1 MTDRGA
7 SQFEAKAIRT
17 PKREYDVAI
26 LGGGLAG
33 LTLALHLKRAR
44 PQTSVLVAEKRE
56 LPAPEAAFKVGE
68 STVEVGAYYYRE
80 MCGMADHL
88 EQRHL
93 RKAGLR
99 FFFPAGDNS
108 DITRRVEFVTPDQY
122 WNHQIDRGRF
132 ENEAFD
138 RAVKLGAD
146 AFRGLRVLDV
156 DLDPEAGHR
165 VKLEHPSGA
174 ETTVSARWVVD
185 ASGRANLL
193 RRKLGLQAETGHHIN
208 AAWFRLAGG
217 LDVEDFGRHDQEW
230 VDRVDE
236 RGFRRLATVHLLD
249 QGYWVWLIPL
259 SSGAHSIGVCAD
271 PRFHPFEEINAFEQ
285 LLEWFGRHEPQLAA
299 ALEPRRDDVMDFLV
313 IEDFGYASTQV
324 FSNDRWTLVGEAA
337 GFIDAFYSPGSDF
350 IGYTNN
356 FTKDLICRDLDG
368 EDIEERADFYN
379 FFFYQLFDP
388 TIGLYRDQYQH
399 FGNPQVMLAKNLY
412 DNTAYFSTLAF
423 MFLHE
428 KMTDMDVLGEVV
440 DQFQTVIPL
449 LGRVQDL
456 FREWG
461 QLDQRRWE
469 GVSILS
475 KRFRPMIDRQRQLSE
490 PLADDEFAAQ
500 ALRNI
505 EGLKALAIWLFYKAA
520 ANLPQPPDPDARINA
535 LGISLHPERWEED
548 GLYAD
553 DGMTLA
559 EATALL
565 PGIDEFDLESQG
577 AQLAAE
583 PTAR

>member
-1 MTDRGA
+1 MSSRGA
-7 SQFEAKAIRT
+7 SEFEIKAIRA
-17 PKREYDVAI
+17 PKSRYDVAI

-56 LPAPEAAFKVGE
+56 SSAPEAAFKVGE
-68 STVEVGAYYYRE
+68 STVEVGAFYFRE
-80 MCGMADHL
+80 LCGMADHL
-88 EQRHL
+88 ESRHL

-108 DITRRVEFVTPDQY
+108 DIARRVEFVTPDQY

-146 AFRGLRVLDV
+146 AFRGFRVQDV
-156 DLDPEAGHR
+156 EIGSDEHKVVLQHSGGDPI
-165 VKLEHPSGA
+165 
-174 ETTVSARWVVD
+174 TVSARWVVD
-185 ASGRANLL
+185 ASGRANIL
-193 RRKLGLQAETGHHIN
+193 RRKLGLQTETGHNIN

-217 LDVEDFGRHDQEW
+217 LDVEDFSDNREW
-230 VDRVDE
+230 IERVDE
-236 RGFRRLATVHLLD
+236 RGFRKLATVHLLD

-259 SSGAHSIGVCAD
+259 ASGPHSIGVCAD
-271 PRFHPFEEINAFEQ
+271 PRFHPFDRINEFDK
-285 LLEWFGRHEPQLAA
+285 LMDWFREHEPQLAA
-299 ALEPRRDDVMDFLV
+299 AVEPRRNEVMDFLV
-313 IEDFGYASTQV
+313 IEDFSYASSQT
-324 FSNDRWTLVGEAA
+324 FSNDRWTLVGEAG

-356 FTKDLICRDLDG
+356 FSRDLICRDLDG
-368 EDIEERADFYN
+368 EDIEERTEFYN

-388 TIGLYRDQYQH
+388 TIALYKDQYQF

-412 DNTAYFSTLAF
+412 DNTAYFSTLAY

-428 KMTDMDVLGEVV
+428 KMTDLDVLAEVV

-449 LGRVQDL
+449 LARVQEL
-456 FREWG
+456 FRDWH
-461 QLDQRRWE
+461 QLDQRKWE

-475 KRFRPMIDRQRQLSE
+475 KEFTPMIERQRELSE
-490 PLADDEFAAQ
+490 PFEDEAFAKRAIE
-500 ALRNI
+500 NI
-505 EGLKALAIWLFYKAA
+505 QLLKALAIWLFYKAA
-520 ANLPQPPDPDARINA
+520 ANLPEPPDPEARINA
-535 LGISLHPERWEED
+535 LGISLHPEKWEEE
-548 GLYAD
+548 GLISD

-559 EATALL
+559 EALVLL
-565 PGIDEFDLESQG
+565 PGIDEFWLESRG
-577 AQLAAE
+577 ATVAA
-583 PTAR
+583 P

>member
-7 SQFEAKAIRT
+7 SEFEIKPIRS
-17 PKREYDVAI
+17 PRSEYDVAI

-44 PQTSVLVAEKRE
+44 PETSVLVAEKRE
-56 LPAPEAAFKVGE
+56 LPPPEAAFKVGE

-80 MCGMADHL
+80 LCGMADHL

-99 FFFPAGDNS
+99 FFFPAGGNE

-138 RAVKLGAD
+138 RAVQLGAD
-146 AFRGLRVLDV
+146 AFRGYRVMDV
-156 DLDPEAGHR
+156 ELDPSSQHKVVLQREGG
-165 VKLEHPSGA
+165 GA
-174 ETTVSARWVVD
+174 IDVAARWVVD
-185 ASGRANLL
+185 ASGRANIL
-193 RRKLGLQAETGHHIN
+193 RRKLGLQTETGHHIN

-217 LDVEDFGRHDQEW
+217 LDVEEFGAHNQEW
-230 VDRVDE
+230 VDRVDK
-236 RGFRRLATVHLLD
+236 RGFRKLATVHLLD

-259 SSGAHSIGVCAD
+259 ASGPHSIGVCAD
-271 PRFHPFEEINAFEQ
+271 PRFHPFERINEFDH
-285 LLEWFGRHEPQLAA
+285 LLEWFREHEPQLAA
-299 ALEPRRDDVMDFLV
+299 AVEPRRADVMDFLV
-313 IEDFGYASTQV
+313 IEDFSYASKET
-324 FSNDRWTLVGEAA
+324 FSNDRWTLVGEAG

-368 EDIEERADFYN
+368 EDIEERTEFYN

-388 TIGLYRDQYQH
+388 TISLYKDQYQF

-428 KMTDMDVLGEVV
+428 KMTDLDVLADVV

-449 LGRVQDL
+449 LGRMQEL
-456 FREWG
+456 FRDWSQIYDE
-461 QLDQRRWE
+461 RWE
-469 GVSILS
+469 DVSILS
-475 KRFRPMIDRQRQLSE
+475 KEFTPMIERQRALSE
-490 PLADDEFAAQ
+490 PFEDEAFKQQ
-500 ALRNI
+500 AIENI
-505 EGLKALAIWLFYKAA
+505 ALLKALAIWLFHKAA
-520 ANLPQPPDPDARINA
+520 ASLPTQPDPERRVDALA
-535 LGISLHPERWEED
+535 MSLHPERWEEE
-548 GLYAD
+548 GLYSE

-559 EATALL
+559 EASALL
-565 PGIDEFDLESQG
+565 PGIDEFWLESRG
-577 AQLAAE
+577 AIVA
-583 PTAR
+583 T

>member
-7 SQFEAKAIRT
+7 SEFEIKAIRS
-17 PKREYDVAI
+17 PRSEYDVAI

-44 PQTSVLVAEKRE
+44 PETSVLVAEKRE
-56 LPAPEAAFKVGE
+56 LPPPEAAFKVGE

-80 MCGMADHL
+80 LCGMADHL

-99 FFFPAGDNS
+99 FFFPAGGNE
-108 DITRRVEFVTPDQY
+108 DIARRVEFVTPDQY

-138 RAVKLGAD
+138 RAVQLGAD
-146 AFRGLRVLDV
+146 AFRGYRVMDV
-156 DLDPEAGHR
+156 ELDPSSQHKVVMQREGG
-165 VKLEHPSGA
+165 GA
-174 ETTVSARWVVD
+174 IDVAARWVVD
-185 ASGRANLL
+185 ASGRANIL
-193 RRKLGLQAETGHHIN
+193 RRKLGLQTETGHHIN

-217 LDVEDFGRHDQEW
+217 LDVEEFGAHNQEW

-236 RGFRRLATVHLLD
+236 RGFRKLATVHLLD

-259 SSGAHSIGVCAD
+259 ASGPHSIGVCAD
-271 PRFHPFEEINAFEQ
+271 PRFHPFERINEFDH
-285 LLEWFGRHEPQLAA
+285 LLDWFREHEPQLAA
-299 ALEPRRDDVMDFLV
+299 AVEPRRADVMDFLV
-313 IEDFGYASTQV
+313 IEDFSYASKET
-324 FSNDRWTLVGEAA
+324 FSNDRWTLVGEAG

-368 EDIEERADFYN
+368 EDIEERTDFYN

-388 TIGLYRDQYQH
+388 TISLYKDQYQF

-428 KMTDMDVLGEVV
+428 KMTDLDVLADVV

-449 LGRVQDL
+449 LGRMQDL
-456 FREWG
+456 FRDWSPD
-461 QLDQRRWE
+461 LRRALGRSFDSVQGVHADDRAPARPVGAVRGRGVQAAGNREHRAAE
-469 GVSILS
+469 GARDLAVPQGG
-475 KRFRPMIDRQRQLSE
+475 RV
-490 PLADDEFAAQ
+490 LADAARPR
-500 ALRNI
+500 APCRR
-505 EGLKALAIWLFYKAA
+505 
-520 ANLPQPPDPDARINA
+520 ARRSA
-535 LGISLHPERWEED
+535 CTPRSGRRKGCTPRT
-548 GLYAD
+548 G
-553 DGMTLA
+553 
-559 EATALL
+559 
-565 PGIDEFDLESQG
+565 
-577 AQLAAE
+577 
-583 PTAR
+583 

>member
-7 SQFEAKAIRT
+7 SEFEIKPIRS
-17 PKREYDVAI
+17 PRSEYDVAI

-44 PQTSVLVAEKRE
+44 PETSVLVAEKRE
-56 LPAPEAAFKVGE
+56 LPPPEAAFKVGE

-80 MCGMADHL
+80 LCGMADHL

-99 FFFPAGDNS
+99 FFFPAGGNE

-138 RAVKLGAD
+138 RAVQLGAD
-146 AFRGLRVLDV
+146 AFRGYRVMDV
-156 DLDPEAGHR
+156 ELDPSSQHKVVLQREGG
-165 VKLEHPSGA
+165 GA
-174 ETTVSARWVVD
+174 IDVAARWVVD
-185 ASGRANLL
+185 ASGRANIL
-193 RRKLGLQAETGHHIN
+193 RRKLGLQTETGHHVN

-217 LDVEDFGRHDQEW
+217 LDVEEFGAHNQEW
-230 VDRVDE
+230 VDRVDQ
-236 RGFRRLATVHLLD
+236 RGFRKLATVHLLD

-259 SSGAHSIGVCAD
+259 ASGPHSIGVCAD
-271 PRFHPFEEINAFEQ
+271 PRFHPFEQINEFDN
-285 LLEWFGRHEPQLAA
+285 LLEWFREHEPQLAA
-299 ALEPRRDDVMDFLV
+299 AVEPRRADVMDFLV
-313 IEDFGYASTQV
+313 IEDFSYASKET
-324 FSNDRWTLVGEAA
+324 FSNDRWTLVGEAG

-356 FTKDLICRDLDG
+356 FSKDLICRDLDG
-368 EDIEERADFYN
+368 EDIEERTEFYN

-388 TIGLYRDQYQH
+388 TISLYKDQYQF

-428 KMTDMDVLGEVV
+428 KMTDLDVLADVV

-449 LGRVQDL
+449 LGRMQEL
-456 FREWG
+456 FRDWSQIYDE
-461 QLDQRRWE
+461 RWE

-475 KRFRPMIDRQRQLSE
+475 KEFTPMIERQRALSE
-490 PLADDEFAAQ
+490 PFEDEAFKQQ
-500 ALRNI
+500 AIENI
-505 EGLKALAIWLFYKAA
+505 ALLKALAIWLFHKAA
-520 ANLPQPPDPDARINA
+520 ASLPTQPDPERRVDALA
-535 LGISLHPERWEED
+535 ISLHPERWEEE
-548 GLYAD
+548 GLYSE

-559 EATALL
+559 EASALL
-565 PGIDEFDLESQG
+565 PGIDEFWLESRG
-577 AQLAAE
+577 AIVA
-583 PTAR
+583 T

>member
-1 MTDRGA
+1 MTARGA
-7 SQFEAKAIRT
+7 SEFEIKPIRS
-17 PKREYDVAI
+17 PKSEYDVAI

-44 PQTSVLVAEKRE
+44 PETSVLVAEKRE
-56 LPAPEAAFKVGE
+56 LPPPEAAFKVGE

-80 MCGMADHL
+80 LCGMADHL

-99 FFFPAGDNS
+99 FFFPAGGNE
-108 DITRRVEFVTPDQY
+108 DISRRVEFVTPDQY

-132 ENEAFD
+132 EAEAFD

-146 AFRGLRVLDV
+146 AFRGYRVMDV
-156 DLDPEAGHR
+156 EIDPSSKHKVVLQREGGGTIDVA
-165 VKLEHPSGA
+165 
-174 ETTVSARWVVD
+174 ARWVVD
-185 ASGRANLL
+185 ASGRANIL
-193 RRKLGLQAETGHHIN
+193 RRKLGLETETGHHIN

-217 LDVEDFGRHDQEW
+217 LDVEDFGAHNQEW

-236 RGFRRLATVHLLD
+236 RGFRKLATVHLLD

-259 SSGAHSIGVCAD
+259 ASGPHSIGVCAD
-271 PRFHPFEEINAFEQ
+271 PRFHPFERINEFDH
-285 LLEWFGRHEPQLAA
+285 LLDWFREHEPQLAA
-299 ALEPRRDDVMDFLV
+299 AVEPRRADVMDFLV
-313 IEDFGYASTQV
+313 IQDFSYASKET
-324 FSNDRWTLVGEAA
+324 FSNDRWTLVGEAG

-356 FTKDLICRDLDG
+356 FSKDLICRDLDG
-368 EDIEERADFYN
+368 EDIEERTEFYN

-388 TIGLYRDQYQH
+388 TISLYKDQYQF

-428 KMTDMDVLGEVV
+428 KMTDLDVLADVV

-449 LGRVQDL
+449 LGRMQEL
-456 FREWG
+456 FRDWSQIYGEP
-461 QLDQRRWE
+461 WE

-475 KRFRPMIDRQRQLSE
+475 KEFTPMIERQRALSE
-490 PLADDEFAAQ
+490 PFEDEAFKKQ
-500 ALRNI
+500 AIENI
-505 EGLKALAIWLFYKAA
+505 QLLKALAIWLFHKAA
-520 ANLPQPPDPDARINA
+520 ASLPTQPDPERRIDA
-535 LGISLHPERWEED
+535 LGISLHPERWEEE
-548 GLYAD
+548 GLYSE
-553 DGMTLA
+553 DGMTLS

-565 PGIDEFDLESQG
+565 PGIDEFWLESRG
-577 AQLAAE
+577 ATVAA
-583 PTAR
+583 

>member
-1 MTDRGA
+1 MTARGA
-7 SQFEAKAIRT
+7 SEFEIKAIRS
-17 PKREYDVAI
+17 PKSEYDVAI

-44 PQTSVLVAEKRE
+44 PQTSVLVAERRE
-56 LPAPEAAFKVGE
+56 LPPPEAAFKVGE

-80 MCGMADHL
+80 LCGMADHL
-88 EQRHL
+88 EERHL

-132 ENEAFD
+132 EKEAFD

-146 AFRGLRVLDV
+146 AFRGYRVVDV
-156 DLDPEAGHR
+156 EIDASSQHKVVFERTG
-165 VKLEHPSGA
+165 GG
-174 ETTVSARWVVD
+174 TVDVAARWVVD
-185 ASGRANLL
+185 ASGRSNVL
-193 RRKLGLQAETGHHIN
+193 RRKLGLEAETRPHIN
-208 AAWFRLAGG
+208 AAWFRLKGG
-217 LDVEDFGRHDQEW
+217 LDVEDFGAHDEEW
-230 VDRVDE
+230 VNRVDQ

-259 SSGAHSIGVCAD
+259 ASGPHSIGVCAD
-271 PRFHPFEEINAFEQ
+271 PRFHPFERINEFDH
-285 LLEWFGRHEPQLAA
+285 LLDWFREHEPQLAA
-299 ALEPRRDDVMDFLV
+299 AVEPRRADVMDFLV
-313 IEDFGYASTQV
+313 IQDFSYASTQT
-324 FSNDRWTLVGEAA
+324 FSNDRWSLVGEAG

-356 FTKDLICRDLDG
+356 FSKDLICRDLDG
-368 EDIEERADFYN
+368 EDIEERTEFYN

-388 TIGLYRDQYQH
+388 TIGLYKDQYQF

-428 KMTDMDVLGEVV
+428 KMTDLDVLADVV

-449 LGRVQDL
+449 LGRMQDL
-456 FREWG
+456 FRDWS
-461 QLDQRRWE
+461 QLYDEPWE

-475 KRFRPMIDRQRQLSE
+475 KEFTPMIERQRALSE
-490 PLADDEFAAQ
+490 PFEDEAFKQQ
-500 ALRNI
+500 AIENI
-505 EGLKALAIWLFYKAA
+505 ELLQALAIWLFHKAA
-520 ANLPQPPDPDARINA
+520 ASLPAPPDPEQRINA
-535 LGISLHPERWEED
+535 LAISLQPERWEEE
-548 GLYAD
+548 GLYSE

-559 EATALL
+559 EATERL
-565 PGIDEFDLESQG
+565 PGIDEFWLEARG
-577 AQLAAE
+577 ATVTTPA
-583 PTAR
+583 

>member
-1 MTDRGA
+1 MTTRGA
-7 SQFEAKAIRT
+7 SEFEIKAIRT
-17 PKREYDVAI
+17 PKSHYDVAI

-44 PQTSVLVAEKRE
+44 PQTSVLVAERRE
-56 LPAPEAAFKVGE
+56 APAPEAAFKVGE

-88 EQRHL
+88 ESRHL

-99 FFFPAGDNS
+99 FFFPAGENS

-146 AFRGLRVLDV
+146 AFRGFRVQDV
-156 DLDPEAGHR
+156 EIGGDEHK
-165 VKLEHPSGA
+165 VVLEPPGGGSPI
-174 ETTVSARWVVD
+174 TVGARWIAD
-185 ASGRANLL
+185 ASGRANIL
-193 RRKLGLQAETGHHIN
+193 RRKLGLQDETGHNIN
-208 AAWFRLAGG
+208 AAWFRLGGG
-217 LDVEDFGRHDQEW
+217 LDVEDFGAHNQEW
-230 VDRVDE
+230 VDRVDV
-236 RGFRRLATVHLLD
+236 RGFRKLATVHLLD

-259 SSGAHSIGVCAD
+259 ASGPHSIGVCAD
-271 PRFHPFEEINAFEQ
+271 PRFHPFDRINEFDK
-285 LLEWFGRHEPQLAA
+285 LLDWFREHEPQLAA
-299 ALEPRRDDVMDFLV
+299 AVEPRRNDVMDFLV
-313 IEDFGYASTQV
+313 IEDFSYRATQT
-324 FSNDRWTLVGEAA
+324 FSNDRWTLVGEAG

-356 FTKDLICRDLDG
+356 FSKDLICRDLDG
-368 EDIEERADFYN
+368 EDIEERTEFYN

-388 TIGLYRDQYQH
+388 TISLYKDQYQF

-412 DNTAYFSTLAF
+412 DNTAYFSTLAY

-428 KMTDMDVLGEVV
+428 KMTDLDTLAEVV

-449 LGRVQDL
+449 LQRVQDL
-456 FREWG
+456 FRDWH

-475 KRFRPMIDRQRQLSE
+475 KEFTPMIERQRELSE
-490 PLADDEFAAQ
+490 PFEEEAFKQRAIE
-500 ALRNI
+500 NI
-505 EGLKALAIWLFYKAA
+505 QLLKALAIWLFHKAA
-520 ANLPQPPDPDARINA
+520 ANLPEPPDPDVRIDA
-535 LGISLHPERWEED
+535 LGISLHPEKWEED
-548 GLYAD
+548 GLYSD

-559 EATALL
+559 EALELL
-565 PGIDEFDLESQG
+565 PGIDEFWLESRG
-577 AQLAAE
+577 ATVAA
-583 PTAR
+583 PA

>member
-1 MTDRGA
+1 MTARGA
-7 SQFEAKAIRT
+7 SEFEIKSIRS
-17 PKREYDVAI
+17 PKSEYDVAI

-44 PQTSVLVAEKRE
+44 PETSVLVAEKRE
-56 LPAPEAAFKVGE
+56 LPPPEAAFKVGE
-68 STVEVGAYYYRE
+68 STVEVGAFYYRE
-80 MCGMADHL
+80 LCGMADHL

-99 FFFPAGDNS
+99 FFFPAGGNE

-146 AFRGLRVLDV
+146 AFRGYRVTDV
-156 DLDPEAGHR
+156 EIDPSSQHKVVLQREGGGPTEVR
-165 VKLEHPSGA
+165 
-174 ETTVSARWVVD
+174 ARWVVD
-185 ASGRANLL
+185 ASGRSNIL
-193 RRKLGLQAETGHHIN
+193 RRKLGLEAETGHHIN

-217 LDVEDFGRHDQEW
+217 LDVEDFGVHNQEW

-236 RGFRRLATVHLLD
+236 RGFRKLATVHLLD

-259 SSGAHSIGVCAD
+259 ASGPHSIGVCAD
-271 PRFHPFEEINAFEQ
+271 PRFHPFEQINEFDH
-285 LLEWFGRHEPQLAA
+285 LLDWFREHEPQLAA
-299 ALEPRRDDVMDFLV
+299 AVEPRRADVMDFLV
-313 IEDFGYASTQV
+313 IEDFSYASKET
-324 FSNDRWTLVGEAA
+324 FSNDRWSLVGEAG

-368 EDIEERADFYN
+368 EDIEERTDFYN

-388 TIGLYRDQYQH
+388 TIALYKDQYQF

-428 KMTDMDVLGEVV
+428 KMTDLDVLADVV

-449 LGRVQDL
+449 LGRMQDL
-456 FREWG
+456 FRDWS
-461 QLDQRRWE
+461 QIYDDRWE

-475 KRFRPMIDRQRQLSE
+475 REFTPMIERQRALSE
-490 PLADDEFAAQ
+490 PFEDEAFKKQ
-500 ALRNI
+500 AIENI
-505 EGLKALAIWLFYKAA
+505 QLLKALSIWLFHKAA
-520 ANLPQPPDPDARINA
+520 GSLPTPPDPERRVDALA
-535 LGISLHPERWEED
+535 ISLQPERWQED
-548 GLYAD
+548 GLYSD

-559 EATALL
+559 EANALL
-565 PGIDEFDLESQG
+565 PGIDEFWLESRG
-577 AQLAAE
+577 ATVAA
-583 PTAR
+583 